1 MYLNFKKINSAKRE
15 PPMLRLQTLAGKE
28 LGPVPFVQ
36 GLNFE
41 INYSDLSTIEFNVPF
56 MVNGLINPLYASLTG
71 YKVIYTEELG
81 VYMITNPE
89 KSGDGMKEI
98 KQVKGYSLEYAFQKK
113 TLYLDEGTYCFWNPA
128 FPEETILG
136 RIVELDP
143 NWSVGYVAPRLMNCY
158 RTFDQYDNSALSFCY
173 GEAMEKYR
181 CAIVFDVYNKTINA
195 YDAGDDT
202 GTLPIY
208 LDYEN
213 LTQSIKVTEDSEN
226 MATLLHLYG
235 GNGLTIRDVN
245 PINGDYI
252 VDLSFFLNNGD
263 LDVVPTGSTEMLSA
277 KVRRWRADVQAQQPY
292 YTGLISLRSAATS
305 RKVAAQ
311 AALNELNGELKT
323 LTAQQMLLTKEHS
336 LEKTDS
342 GRANKQA
349 QLDAIYAQIEAKNRE
364 IKAKEQ
370 EIADIEAEAK
380 GYTAKI
386 TAVSSALS
394 INGYFTEAERLILT
408 PFLIEGELTEE
419 TFVASELDASNT
431 AIAVTASGSVSII
444 NSEISKV
451 SLPEFSRTVY
461 TLSGGTLSLASPNFK
476 AEIVRG
482 TMDVKSGNTYTLT
495 AYLGATSFNGHD
507 FSKGMITISGS
518 LSGLSSDITA
528 VIENSITQYLG
539 TQLSFRT
546 SNADAYFTIATNEY
560 QMYAVELELYDFGTE
575 ALRDYAWPVY
585 EFDIETSNFLYQE
598 KFEPF
603 KNKLELGKGVHLQLG
618 SEGLICPKVIGVKL
632 NFEDISKFSLIF
644 SNRYQRRDELE
655 YLNDEIKSS
664 AKTTSRF
671 NANKYLYDR
680 AADKMTDVDLYM
692 KNMLDAAVQTI
703 KAAANQSVMIDNAGI
718 HVSSSNDN
726 IQLRIVNG
734 MIAMTDDNWKTAKL
748 AIGKFYS
755 KEHKMD
761 LWGVNAELI
770 AGTLLLGSSL
780 YIQTQGGFFTVDDNG
795 VYVNA
800 LKFYIN
806 NGKNLGETLDGIDDN
821 ISSVSS
827 DVSSVRRDF
836 DSVTKKTS
844 SGVVLDATD
853 LNGVISATKAQMKGA
868 GGNVLFDS
876 DGIWLMNNTTKAT
889 TTKAVWMNE
898 NGILFGSGPRT
909 SNPAT
914 SSSWKWTTA
923 ISHDGVVAENIA
935 AGTLSGMTISGGQIT
950 IGKSSNSDNTY
961 FHVDSYGNLGIGR
974 NTNQAK
980 GYNFYVDY
988 NGNMYANSGEFRGKL
1003 VGATGTFSGA
1013 LSAATGTF
1021 AGSLSAATG
1030 TFAGSLSAA
1039 TGTFSGS
1046 LSAVN
1051 GTFTGTLSA
1060 ARISGSL
1067 TANSGAEIVGP
1078 AIYVPNKSYPK
1089 FKVDSQGN
1097 VTMTG
1102 NLTLG
1107 SGAISWSN
1115 LDWGTQ
1121 NAINNAQTTANNASW
1136 TASDAANA
1144 ASDAQWTA
1152 DRAYDLAQANQLP
1165 YYITRT
1171 KITSTTIESPTITG
1185 NVIVG
1190 TSFELSNHFG
1200 SIAVGYGATDI
1211 DMTYGIKM
1219 MDRTGRNYVICT
1231 SAGARMTSSGASFYV
1246 SGGSITA
1253 TREINVSSDRRV
1265 KNSIDYNMDRY
1276 EGFFRALNPCRFL
1289 YNNDGDKCFHIGYV
1303 AQDVKAAMDKSGLDS
1318 VDFAGYVVGV
1328 KTGLTDYDDE
1338 LALGYSEFIALN
1350 THMIQKLLRRVEML
1364 EAIIQSMKS

>member
-41 INYSDLSTIEFNVPF
+41 INYSDLSTIEFNVPY

-71 YKVIYTEELG
+71 YKIIYTEELG

-89 KSGDGMKEI
+89 KSGDGVKET

-128 FPEETILG
+128 FPDETILG

-143 NWSVGYVAPRLMNCY
+143 NWSVGYVAPRLLNCY

-213 LTQSIKVTEDSEN
+213 LTQSIKVAEDSEN

-263 LDVVPTGSTEMLSA
+263 LDVVPTGSTEMLST

-292 YTGLISLRSAATS
+292 YTGLISLRSASTS

-323 LTAQQMLLTKEHS
+323 LTAQQMLLTKEYS

-342 GRANKQA
+342 GRVNKQA
-349 QLDAIYAQIEAKNRE
+349 QLDDIYAKIAAKNRE
-364 IKAKEQ
+364 IEAKEK
-370 EIADIEAEAK
+370 EIADIEAESK
-380 GYTAKI
+380 SYTAKI
-386 TAVSSALS
+386 SAVSSALS
-394 INGYFTEAERLILT
+394 INGYFTEAERLILI

-431 AIAVTASGSVSII
+431 AVAVTASGTVSIDS
-444 NSEISKV
+444 SEISRV

-461 TLSGGTLSLASPNFK
+461 TLSGGTMSLATPNLK

-482 TMDVKSGNTYTLT
+482 TIDVKSGNTYTLT

-507 FSKGMITISGS
+507 FSKGMITINGS

-528 VIENSITQYLG
+528 VTENSITQYLG
-539 TQLSFRT
+539 TRLSFRT
-546 SNADAYFTIATNEY
+546 SNANAYFTIATNEY

-632 NFEDISKFSLIF
+632 DFEDISKFSLIF
-644 SNRYQRRDELE
+644 SNRYQRQDELE

-671 NANKYLYDR
+671 NASKYFYDR
-680 AADKMTDVDLYM
+680 TADKMTDVDLYM
-692 KNMLDAAVQTI
+692 QNMLDTAAQTI

-795 VYVNA
+795 VYINA

-806 NGKNLGETLDGIDDN
+806 NGKNLGETLDDIDDS
-821 ISSVSS
+821 IGSVST
-827 DVSSVRRDF
+827 DVTSIRRDLN
-836 DSVTKKTS
+836 SVTKQTS
-844 SGVVLDATD
+844 SGLALDATD
-853 LNGVISATKAQMKGA
+853 LSGMISATKAQMNGA

-876 DGIWLMNNTTKAT
+876 DGIWLMNNTTKSTA
-889 TTKAVWMNE
+889 TKAVWMNE
-898 NGILFGSGPRT
+898 NGILFGSGSRT

-923 ISHDGVVAENIA
+923 ISHNGVVADNIA
-935 AGTLSGMTISGGQIT
+935 AGTLSGMTISGGEIT

-974 NTNQAK
+974 NTSQAK

-988 NGNMYANSGEFRGKL
+988 NGNMYANAGEFRGKL

-1030 TFAGSLSAA
+1030 TFAGALSAA
-1039 TGTFSGS
+1039 TGTFSGT

-1051 GTFTGTLSA
+1051 GTFSGTLSA

-1078 AIYVPNKSYPK
+1078 AIYVPNKSSPK

-1102 NLTLG
+1102 NLTLN
-1107 SGAISWSN
+1107 SGAITWSN

-1121 NAINNAQTTANNASW
+1121 NTISNAQTTANNASW
-1136 TASDAANA
+1136 AASDAANA
-1144 ASDAQWTA
+1144 ASNAQWTA
-1152 DRAYDLAQANQLP
+1152 NQAYNLAQANQLP
-1165 YYITRT
+1165 YYITQT

-1185 NVIVG
+1185 NVFVG
-1190 TSFELSNHFG
+1190 TSFQLSNGFG
-1200 SIAVGYGATDI
+1200 SLAVGYGASDGGT
-1211 DMTYGIKM
+1211 TYGIKM
-1219 MDRTGRNYVICT
+1219 QDAWGSNYVICT
-1231 SAGARMTSSGASFYV
+1231 NAGTRMQSGSNSLYVTSSMIHASKD
-1246 SGGSITA
+1246 IT
-1253 TREINVSSDRRV
+1253 VSSDRRV
-1265 KNSIDYNMDRY
+1265 KNSIVYDMDKY
-1276 EGFFRALNPCRFL
+1276 ESFFKALAPCRFR
-1289 YNNDGDKCFHIGYV
+1289 YNHERDQQFHIGYI
-1303 AQDVKAAMDKSGLDS
+1303 AQDVRAALKRCGLQED
-1318 VDFAGYVVGV
+1318 DFAGFAVGV
-1328 KTGLTDYDDE
+1328 KTGLSDFDDE
-1338 LALGYSEFIALN
+1338 MGLSYSEFIALN
-1350 THMIQKLLRRVEML
+1350 TYMIQKLFRHIEAL
-1364 EAIIQSMKS
+1364 EATIQSMK